1 MSTLERPPLIALCNK
16 STVSP
21 LKSVENYLE
30 QGKFPR
36 LLHVLGS
43 VDDNQEVNINKTPR
57 PQAAFLLIWWLMQAD
72 AKMVCLGAFVD
83 SRQMLILNVLGC
95 WKRSRQRP
103 WMIPGCLV
111 LLPPPVLGKQHSVLS
126 YSAVQACVLFI
137 KNAPPW
143 RQTVHYWL
151 IFGCTLVHFVPIP
164 SSCRSKFNLYWIL
177 SVCPFAVGPI
187 VLLPW

>member
-21 LKSVENYLE
+21 LKPVENYLE

-43 VDDNQEVNINKTPR
+43 VDDNQEVKINKTPR
-57 PQAAFLLIWWLMQAD
+57 PQATFLLIWWLMQAD

-83 SRQMLILNVLGC
+83 SWQMLIINVLGC
-95 WKRSRQRP
+95 KKRSRQRP

-111 LLPPPVLGKQHSVLS
+111 PLPPPVLGKPHSVLS
-126 YSAVQACVLFI
+126 YSAVHI
-137 KNAPPW
+137 KCSSLAANCPLL
-143 RQTVHYWL
+143 TDIWL
-151 IFGCTLVHFVPIP
+151 HPCSFYSHSIQLQEQV
-164 SSCRSKFNLYWIL
+164 
-177 SVCPFAVGPI
+177 
-187 VLLPW
+187 